1 MNKVKKAK
9 TGETS
14 GLTARSFLRQ
24 FYLELAVHLNGECPV
39 QKKEMIL

>member
-9 TGETS
+9 MGATS
-14 GLTARSFLRQ
+14 GPSDRSLLRQ
-24 FYLELAVHLNGECPV
+24 FYPELAVHLNGKCPV